1 MSSWFSY
8 NSSSKVIYP
17 VNIKCIFHL
26 PYSVTGLQ
34 YYSAALIQH
43 VQCTLSWAKIIS
55 CKLLNKLKRPF
66 HDHNDQDAYISFC
79 NLILKL
85 CIYVRFSELQINYH
99 DYKDHLMAYVSL
111 IVGKQGHISQVY
123 ISFLSLQ
130 IIYCI
135 LQAMVIHVFQFICT
149 DVSKAIS

>member
-1 MSSWFSY
+1 MHFSSPLFS
-8 NSSSKVIYP
+8 NCTAILQCSSY
-17 VNIKCIFHL
+17 
-26 PYSVTGLQ
+26 TT
-34 YYSAALIQH
+34 
-43 VQCTLSWAKIIS
+43 CTMYFIMGK
-55 CKLLNKLKRPF
+55 NNFMQVVKLKRPF
-66 HDHNDQDAYISFC
+66 HDYYDHAAYISFC

-99 DYKDHLMAYVSL
+99 DYKNHLMAYVSL

-135 LQAMVIHVFQFICT
+135 LQAMVIHVFQFIYT
-149 DVSKAIS
+149 DVS

>member
-1 MSSWFSY
+1 MHFSSPLFSNY
-8 NSSSKVIYP
+8 TAILQCSSY
-17 VNIKCIFHL
+17 
-26 PYSVTGLQ
+26 TT
-34 YYSAALIQH
+34 
-43 VQCTLSWAKIIS
+43 CTMYFIMTWAKIIS

-66 HDHNDQDAYISFC
+66 HDHNDQEAYISFC

-85 CIYVRFSELQINYH
+85 CIYVRVSELQINYH

-135 LQAMVIHVFQFICT
+135 LQAMVIHVFQFIYT
-149 DVSKAIS
+149 DVS